1 MAVEKCK
8 GTRDLSTKEM
18 SRFRF
23 VEGAFRESCL
33 KWGYDE
39 VRTPTLEYLYL
50 FTAAGTLTPAR
61 LGRVYSFLDWDG
73 WSGERVVLRPDGTI
87 PVARYYI
94 ETTGGK
100 GPAKLFYVG
109 NVFSFE
115 ETGTENREK
124 WQCGAEL
131 IGAASPA
138 ADVELVVMASEIVKK
153 LGLGVEIRL
162 SHAGLIRAILSKI
175 EASAEEQ
182 ARAFDRILDGDTQ
195 AFVGARPEL
204 AKILAPMLGSK
215 GKTSGFLKNVSVMLG
230 HDLPELQK
238 PLADFADTAAIL
250 DSLGTPYEIDIASG
264 RGFEYY
270 TGLIFE
276 LWSSTEKIAGGGR
289 YDALIPLLGGKNT
302 PASGFAVYVDKVM
315 ELLGP
320 GTTDGQAGEKVVVRT
335 EPDPSALK
343 DAFELVDALH
353 KKGFVAEID
362 PTDGESSPSGA
373 RWLLEARGTGWRFSL
388 RDLQS
393 GNRYDAA
400 SIDEVI
406 EHINANSKLKAQNSK

>member
-8 GTRDLSTKEM
+8 GTRDISTNEM

-23 VEGAFRESCL
+23 IEGAFRDSCL

-100 GPAKLFYVG
+100 GLAKFFYVG

-115 ETGTENREK
+115 ETGTETREK

-138 ADVELVVMASEIVKK
+138 ADVELVVMAREVLKK
-153 LGLGVEIRL
+153 LGLEVEIRL
-162 SHAGLIRAILSKI
+162 SHAGLIRAILGKI

-195 AFVGARPEL
+195 AFIGARPEL
-204 AKILAPMLGSK
+204 TKILTPILGSK
-215 GKTSGFLKNVSVMLG
+215 GKSSGFLKNVSVMLG

-250 DSLGTPYEIDIASG
+250 DSLGIPYEIDIGSG

-270 TGLIFE
+270 TGLIFQ
-276 LWSSTEKIAGGGR
+276 LWSGAEKVAGGGR
-289 YDALIPLLGGKNT
+289 YDALIPLLGGKDT
-302 PASGFAVYVDKVM
+302 PASGFAVYVDKAMALV
-315 ELLGP
+315 GA
-320 GTTDGQAGEKVVVRT
+320 GTTGRQAGEKVVVHT
-335 EPDPSALK
+335 EPDPAALK
-343 DAFELVDALH
+343 DAFDLVDSLH
-353 KKGFVAEID
+353 NAGFIAEIAPAD
-362 PTDGESSPSGA
+362 PGSRPSGA
-373 RWLLEARGTGWRFSL
+373 RWLLETRGTGWRFSI

-393 GNRYDAA
+393 GNRYDVA

-406 EHINANSKLKAQNSK
+406 EHIKQPLNSKP